1 MQTLSPLRY
10 PGGKASLAGFLRNL
24 IELNMEDCSYYELY
38 AGGAGAALSLL
49 LDGSVRRIVLNDAD
63 AHIYS
68 FWYSILNDTDDFI
81 EMIERTPVNIE
92 SWQRQRE
99 IYNDTTERFSSLELG
114 FAAFFLNRCNRSG
127 IIKDAGPIGGY
138 KQDGKYAIDCRFNK
152 PGLIQRIRRIA
163 EYKNQ
168 IGVHNEDTLL
178 FIKNHIE
185 ELRDK
190 CSFIYLDPPYYKKG
204 RDLYLNAYEQSDH
217 KALRDLLASHQDLK
231 WMVSYDNVEE
241 VRELY
246 DGFRSSFHN
255 LHYTLQEKRMTEE
268 FFIFSESLK
277 LS

>member
-24 IELNMEDCSYYELY
+24 IELNMEDCTYYELY

-49 LDGSVRRIVLNDAD
+49 LDGFVSRIVLNDAD

-99 IYNDTTERFSSLELG
+99 IYNDTTERFTSLELG

-127 IIKDAGPIGGY
+127 IIKNAGPIGGY

-168 IGVHNEDTLL
+168 ICVHNEDTLM
-178 FIKNHIE
+178 FIQNHIE

-246 DGFRSSFHN
+246 DGFRSSLHN